1 MPRCHAEVAAGAL
14 ASVAPERVFG
24 EAWAVSKTRHMRA
37 LGPRAA
43 HHASESRLANL
54 FTPGD
59 LVVSV
64 YGDGDGSGTYA
75 DNQAGPIV
83 LQDYSTSGVAGGS
96 LVLPQTTT
104 TVNGVTQNAI
114 SGEYG
119 SSSEGTLELSADG
132 RSLTIAGYGVNAK
145 TYNAA
150 EATGGSNIYGNAAL
164 AQSTSL
170 TNQTT
175 YTPVAR
181 VVADVG
187 ANGTVDTSTALF
199 NIYNTNNPRSV
210 ATTDGTSFYLGGQGV
225 KGDTTQGVFLAQD
238 GATSA
243 TAINTSDDVRTVEL
257 SNGQLYVS
265 QDSKQPSSGGT
276 SNISSVGTG
285 QPTASATETVLPGIS
300 QSVALS
306 GGNGNNVNMSTGTV
320 NLSPENFYF
329 ANSTTLYVADG
340 GAPKQGGAG
349 DGGLQKWSL
358 VNNTWKLDYTLS
370 SGLAL
375 QQANANATAATAS
388 YSTGLIGLTGQVN
401 ANGTVSLYATTEPDF
416 DTNSTSLVGITD
428 TLANTT
434 AAQSSGESFTTLATA
449 APDTVIRGVAFA
461 PVCFAQGTRIRTT
474 RGAIA
479 VEALAIG
486 DVVLTAAGDERAI
499 RWLGH
504 REMDCRRHPHAAE
517 AWPVRIAAHAFG
529 EGRPVR
535 DLVLSPGHSVC
546 VDMLGEVLIPVS
558 SLINGSTI
566 VQEEVDS
573 VTYWHVELDAHEVIL
588 AEDLP
593 TESYLDMGNRG
604 FFAGEAGV
612 TALHPSPDAVAA
624 DHGAF
629 CRPFHAAGELVVLV
643 RQRLAARAPG
653 LGWTLRDDPLA
664 DLHLVVDGRRLE
676 PQVSGLSARFLVP
689 ADAQAVWLVSN
700 TGVPARVHGATD
712 ERVLGVGLAAL
723 SIQDGFAEPRLIA
736 ADDARLRVG
745 FHHAESDTLRW
756 TAGRAHLPTELWE
769 NCRGDFFLR
778 VDLAMPALP
787 RWERSAEIAAVA
799 SAA

>member
-1 MPRCHAEVAAGAL
+1 M
-14 ASVAPERVFG
+14 
-24 EAWAVSKTRHMRA
+24 
-37 LGPRAA
+37 
-43 HHASESRLANL
+43 ANP

-64 YGDGDGSGTYA
+64 YGNGDGSGTYT

-83 LQDYSTSGVAGGS
+83 LQDYSTSGVAGGR
-96 LVLPQTTT
+96 LVLPQTTSV
-104 TVNGVTQNAI
+104 VNGVTQNAI

-132 RSLTIAGYGVNAK
+132 QSLAIAGYGVNAK
-145 TYNAA
+145 AYNAA
-150 EATGGSNIYGNAAL
+150 EATGGPNTYGNPAL
-164 AQSTSL
+164 AQTTSL
-170 TNQTT
+170 TSQTT

-181 VVADVG
+181 VIADVN

-199 NIYNTNNPRSV
+199 NVFNVNNPRSV
-210 ATTDGTSFYLGGQGV
+210 ATANGTSFYIAGQGV

-238 GATSA
+238 GASSA
-243 TAINTSDDVRTVEL
+243 TAINTSDDARIAEL
-257 SNGQLYVS
+257 YNGQLYVS
-265 QDSKQPSSGGT
+265 QDSKQPSPGGT
-276 SNISSVGTG
+276 SNISTVGTG
-285 QPTASATETVLPGIS
+285 QPTASATETALPGIS

-306 GGNGNNVNMSTGTV
+306 GGNGNNVNASTGTV

-358 VNNTWKLDYTLS
+358 VNNSWKLDYTLS

-375 QQANANATAATAS
+375 QQANANATAATAP
-388 YSTGLIGLTGQVN
+388 YSTGLIGLTGKVN
-401 ANGTVSLYATTEPDF
+401 GDGTVSLYATTEPDF

-434 AAQSSGESFTTLATA
+434 AAQSSGESFATLATA
-449 APDTVIRGVAFA
+449 APGTVIRGVAFA
-461 PVCFAQGTRIRTT
+461 PVCFAQGTRIRTV
-474 RGAIA
+474 RGDVA
-479 VEALAIG
+479 VEALCVG
-486 DVVLTAAGDERAI
+486 DVVMTAAGDERAI

-504 REMDCRRHPHAAE
+504 REVDCRRHPRANE
-517 AWPVRIAAHAFG
+517 ALPVRIAAHAFD
-529 EGRPVR
+529 EGRPAR

-558 SLINGSTI
+558 ALINGSTI

-588 AEDLP
+588 ADDLP

-604 FFAGEAGV
+604 FFVGEAGA
-612 TALHPSPDAVAA
+612 TALHPVPDAAVA

-629 CRPFHAAGELVVLV
+629 CRPFHAEGELVALV
-643 RQRLAARAPG
+643 RQRLAARARE
-653 LGWTLRDDPLA
+653 LGWALREDPLA
-664 DLHLVVDGRRLE
+664 DLHLVVDGRRLD
-676 PQVSGLSARFLVP
+676 PQVRGLSARFLVP
-689 ADAQAVWLVSN
+689 AGAQTVWLVSN
-700 TGVPARVHGATD
+700 TGVPARVLGSSD
-712 ERVLGVGLAAL
+712 ERVLGVCLAAL
-723 SIQDGFAEPRLIA
+723 AVQDGFAEPRPIA
-736 ADDARLRVG
+736 VDDERLRLG
-745 FHHAESDTLRW
+745 FHRAESDTLRW
-756 TAGRAHLPTELWE
+756 TAGRARLPAELWE
-769 NCRGDFFLR
+769 DCRGGFVLR
-778 VDLAMPALP
+778 VDLALAAMP
-787 RWERSAEIAAVA
+787 RWERPAARAVVT